1 MNPYNDIRL
10 PDGKVIINLA
20 EWCLVEARTADGR
33 VFDLP
38 IEFAGATEI
47 LPGLDQ
53 VNVVLPPELAGAGA
67 VQLKIVA
74 AGVRGNTVTVFIR

>member
-10 PDGKVIINLA
+10 PNGRVIINFA

-38 IEFAGATEI
+38 IEFAGATESV
-47 LPGLDQ
+47 PGLDQ
-53 VNVVLPPELAGAGA
+53 INVVLIPELAGAGA
-67 VQLKIVA
+67 VQLKIVT
-74 AGVRGNTVTVFIR
+74 AGVRGNTITVFMR